1 MLVLV
6 DLDPIVYRAGFA
18 AQSTEYLVT
27 YEKDGEEIANWYNK
41 AGLAK
46 ERVLELQGE
55 GYQPIIE
62 KQVTPEPVQN
72 ALYNV
77 KSMME
82 TTCRDLGVGLDS
94 VIGFLTGKGNFRF
107 DVAKEKPYKGNR
119 DETHKPVHAQA
130 IKDFMIKTY
139 EVVISENC
147 EADDLL
153 SIYQHESRDRGE
165 DSVICTIDKDLDM
178 VPGFHYNY
186 AKRVSYYIA
195 DCDAPV
201 YFWRQMLTGD
211 TVDNIPGIKGIG
223 KKTAEKMLPF
233 IDEPPHYTEYE
244 MYEVVREAY
253 LKEYGDRAD
262 DMIIEVGRLLW
273 MQTYHGE
280 MWMPPKPDTEWTYED
295 AR

>member
-18 AQSTEYLVT
+18 AQTTEYAVH
-27 YEKDGEEIANWYNK
+27 YEEAGEEITNWYNK
-41 AGLAK
+41 ASLAK
-46 ERVLELQGE
+46 ERVAELQGE

-62 KQVTPEPVQN
+62 KRVTPEPVQN

-77 KSMME
+77 KSMLE
-82 TTCRDLGVGLDS
+82 TTCKDLHVGLDS
-94 VIGFLTGKGNFRF
+94 MIGFLSGKKNFRF
-107 DVAKEKPYKGNR
+107 DVAKTLPYKGNR
-119 DETHKPVHAQA
+119 DETHKPIHAQA
-130 IKDFMIKTY
+130 IKDFMVKTY
-139 EVVISENC
+139 EVVTSDNC

-186 AKRVSYYIA
+186 VKRESYYVA

-211 TVDNIPGIKGIG
+211 SVDNIPGIKGIG

-233 IDEPPHYTEYE
+233 IDDPPHYTEYE
-244 MYEVVREAY
+244 MYEVVRKAY
-253 LKEYGDRAD
+253 EKEYGDKAD
-262 DMIIEVGRLLW
+262 EMIIEVGRLLW

-280 MWMPPKPDTEWTYED
+280 MWMPPKPDHEEWAE
-295 AR
+295 